1 MDHITLDTTATSERI
16 LSSPSYSFEQIIA
29 GSYVDLIQKISAADP
44 NRPISVIIQGL
55 NPDEIRH
62 FLSLWPSAAEVQPG
76 LSATSVVVSED
87 IGARSLPAPCIVS
100 DDSVFTF
107 TKTCQDGLI
116 YFASNRDLVDPPPR
130 GTLLLSETK
139 GPRQG
144 LGYYREFTDLLIN
157 HTAKFIGFKDQIGPP
172 DVLALLRLIY
182 DVTETV
188 NTKALI
194 RFCYDVLREIFGRG
208 ANISPEEIEIIIGRH
223 LPVLGY
229 FPDEEWQTHAS
240 AEGIKRRLSQNANYV
255 HLMDGS
261 GHQVERRHLVKACR
275 EREFRD
281 LSGVYY
287 PESAQTHWRNLLERY
302 FAHPMSEVRNLLPYH
317 VVHQA
322 FTNYPPKDVSYDMQD
337 AGLVYDPP
345 VNKPDDPIP
354 EDHADRDQPENRAT
368 PPTPAAP
375 PDTNFTEYS
384 SSETPVDLPDDGPVE
399 PLQIPQLSDLP
410 DSQPEPEVP
419 IELPV
424 ERSILGTGNQDA
436 SRAGRGAPLTL
447 AELLR
452 RYRLILD
459 TYSQF
464 GVSVLPTEQEGD
476 RFVEGPASVL
486 YRVRPN
492 EGVDPKKLHNLT
504 DSLKLVLKL
513 EAEQNIMFR
522 IDRGFVTIDVP
533 KSEEDRYFVTARELW
548 SKWSPPGNALS
559 VPLGLDTQGNAVD
572 INFSSS
578 DSPHLLIAG
587 TTGSGKSEALNTILG
602 GLVRHYMPEQ
612 LRLML
617 VDPKGTELMEY
628 ESSPYLEGKIGWSD
642 SDANSL
648 LINAFNEMQRRYE
661 SFVESGARN
670 IQDYNNAARPV
681 QRLPWWLVVLDEY
694 ADLTADRDMK
704 REIEGSLGRLA
715 QKARAAGIHI
725 VIATQKPSGDVI
737 STNLR
742 SNLPAQ
748 LALRVKSG
756 TESRVVM
763 DETGAESLNGKG
775 DAFLKCLGRI
785 TRIQC
790 AKM

>member
-1 MDHITLDTTATSERI
+1 M
-16 LSSPSYSFEQIIA
+16 SSPAYSIEQIIA
-29 GSYVDLIQKISAADP
+29 GSYVDLVQRIAAADP

-55 NPDEIRH
+55 NPDEIRR
-62 FLSLWPSAAEVQPG
+62 FLSLWLEVAGIQPG
-76 LSATSVVVSED
+76 LIETTVVVSKD
-87 IGARSLPAPCIVS
+87 VGARSLPKPCIVS

-107 TKTCQDGLI
+107 TKSCQGGLI

-139 GPRQG
+139 GPRKSTG
-144 LGYYREFTDLLIN
+144 HYSEFTDLLIN
-157 HTAKFIGFKDQIGPP
+157 HTAKSIGFEDQIGPP
-172 DVLALLRLIY
+172 EVHKLLRLIY
-182 DVTETV
+182 DVTDTV
-188 NTKALI
+188 NTQAMI
-194 RFCYDVLREIFGRG
+194 RFCYDVLQDIYGRG
-208 ANISPEEIEIIIGRH
+208 TDVAPEDTEITIGRH

-229 FPDEEWQTHAS
+229 FPDEQWQTHAS
-240 AEGIKRRLSQNANYV
+240 AEGIKRRLEQNANHV
-255 HLMDGS
+255 HLLDELGN
-261 GHQVERRHLVKACR
+261 QVERRRLGAACR
-275 EREFRD
+275 ERHFRN

-287 PESAQTHWRNLLERY
+287 PESDQTHWRNLLERY
-302 FAHPMSEVRNLLPYH
+302 FSHPMSEIRNLLPYH
-317 VVHQA
+317 IVHQV
-322 FTNYPPKDVSYDMQD
+322 FINYQPKDLSDDMNSGGIEQC
-337 AGLVYDPP
+337 PP
-345 VNKPDDPIP
+345 VHEPNNPDQEYAVSDQSQNQPIP
-354 EDHADRDQPENRAT
+354 PM
-368 PPTPAAP
+368 PIAP
-375 PDTNFTEYS
+375 SDTNF
-384 SSETPVDLPDDGPVE
+384 SEPGGSDTSADLSDGPEE
-399 PLQIPQLSDLP
+399 PLQIQQPSEP
-410 DSQPEPEVP
+410 PHSQPEREVP
-419 IELPV
+419 IDLQF
-424 ERSILGTGNQDA
+424 ERTVLDTPNLNP

-452 RYRLILD
+452 RYQLILD

-464 GVSVLPTEQEGD
+464 GVSVLPTEQEVD

-486 YRVRPN
+486 YRVKPD
-492 EGVDPKKLHNLT
+492 EGVDPKKLQNLS

-513 EAEQNIMFR
+513 EAEQNLMFR

-548 SKWSPPGNALS
+548 SKWMPPGNALS
-559 VPLGLDTQGNAVD
+559 VPLGLDTQGNAID

-661 SFVESGARN
+661 IFVESGARN
-670 IQDYNNAARPV
+670 IQDYNSAARPV
-681 QRLPWWLVVLDEY
+681 RRLPWWLVVLDEY

-756 TESRVVM
+756 IESRVVM